1 MSNEPTPQAPADER
15 EALQELLCGFRLSNF
30 VDDLGDAGRLVDRLS
45 VGPDI
50 SDGQAQIEMLAD
62 DIACFYADRASTGST
77 SQAPAPADER
87 SEFERWAFEPDEPN
101 MVQAPAADERD
112 LFEAWAVKDAHAY
125 RSEHAGL
132 IWPDGGECEAWSAW
146 QARASRSGTVHAALN
161 ADQGHPAVQPVEPAA
176 CSTADQRSLSAVDAW
191 QPIETAPKD
200 GTRILLGYF
209 PETGGSGCEVAW
221 WHSTHT
227 KWCGRVLLNAD
238 GHFSPTHW
246 MPLPPAPGASPL
258 PADQGHPAVPHVEP
272 AAFST
277 ADQRSLSEVESLRD
291 CLDSWHDVTAERR
304 RQMEVEGWTPE
315 HDDEH
320 RRGEMASAAAAYAA
334 QAGAMMRLGTS
345 FYDSDP
351 PPSIE
356 WPWARGWWKPGP
368 PRRMLVKAG
377 ALILAEIERLDRA
390 ATEGAPQ

>member
-1 MSNEPTPQAPADER
+1 MNNKPTPQAPADDLTSFKPTLR
-15 EALQELLCGFRLSNF
+15 ESIN
-30 VDDLGDAGRLVDRLS
+30 
-45 VGPDI
+45 P
-50 SDGQAQIEMLAD
+50 SDFGVPAK
-62 DIACFYADRASTGST
+62 YAEEAENYARWFA
-77 SQAPAPADER
+77 SQAPAPADEP
-87 SEFERWAFEPDEPN
+87 SEAESVAACLEDDAALFREEGGWAGEEVADN
-101 MVQAPAADERD
+101 MDRAAALLTGRASQAPAADERAE
-112 LFEAWAVKDAHAY
+112 FEAWAMQ
-125 RSEHAGL
+125 RGL
-132 IWPDGGECEAWSAW
+132 ARCDLSFEGSYHDSVVHGMWLGW
-146 QARASRSGTVHAALN
+146 QARASRSGAVHAALN

-176 CSTADQRSLSAVDAW
+176 C
-191 QPIETAPKD
+191 
-200 GTRILLGYF
+200 
-209 PETGGSGCEVAW
+209 
-221 WHSTHT
+221 
-227 KWCGRVLLNAD
+227 
-238 GHFSPTHW
+238 
-246 MPLPPAPGASPL
+246 
-258 PADQGHPAVPHVEP
+258 
-272 AAFST
+272 ST

-390 ATEGAPQ
+390 ATEGDPQ